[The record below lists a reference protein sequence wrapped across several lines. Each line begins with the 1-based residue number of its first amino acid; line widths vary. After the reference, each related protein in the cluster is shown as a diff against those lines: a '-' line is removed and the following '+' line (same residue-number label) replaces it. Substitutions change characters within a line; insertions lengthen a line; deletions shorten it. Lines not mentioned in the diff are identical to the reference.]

1 MSSLISDLGIGIVV
15 FASTNIDDIF
25 LLAAFFADPRLRAR
39 SIVIG
44 QYLGIG
50 ALVLVSALAAL
61 LALAFPA
68 GWVALL
74 GAVPLLMGL
83 WKLLALRT
91 DAVSAESAS
100 EEHRV
105 QDSEHHAERTL
116 HSQVLAV
123 AVVIVANG
131 GDNVGVYVPLFAT
144 AFERITL
151 YALTFAVMTGVWCA
165 LGYLLVNNKVLGGAI
180 RRYGHVVLPVV
191 LIALGLSI
199 LSGAL
204 VLLAA

>member
-1 MSSLISDLGIGIVV
+1 MSSLITDVGVGIVV
-15 FASTNIDDIF
+15 FVATNIDDIF
-25 LLAAFFADPRLRAR
+25 LLAAFFADPRFRAR
-39 SIVIG
+39 SIVLG

-50 ALVLVSALAAL
+50 ALVLVSALAAR

-74 GAVPLLMGL
+74 GAVPLLMGV
-83 WKLLALRT
+83 WNLLALRT
-91 DAVSAESAS
+91 DAASTESGS
-100 EEHRV
+100 EERRV
-105 QDSEHHAERTL
+105 QDSEHHAERRL

-123 AVVIVANG
+123 AFVTVANG

-151 YALTFAVMTGVWCA
+151 YTLTFAVMTGVWCA
-165 LGYLLVNNKVLGGAI
+165 LGYLLVNNSVLGSAI
-180 RRYGHVVLPVV
+180 RRYGHVILPIV
-191 LIALGLSI
+191 LIALGIYI

-204 VLLAA
+204 VLLR

>member
-1 MSSLISDLGIGIVV
+1 MSSLISDVGVGIVV
-15 FASTNIDDIF
+15 FVSTNIDDIF

-50 ALVLVSALAAL
+50 ALVLVSALAAR

-83 WKLLALRT
+83 TKLRALRGSAVDT
-91 DAVSAESAS
+91 EGDSDARRIQEQ
-100 EEHRV
+100 EHT
-105 QDSEHHAERTL
+105 AERRL
-116 HSQVLAV
+116 GLPVLAV
-123 AVVIVANG
+123 ASVTVANG
-131 GDNVGVYVPLFAT
+131 GDNVAVYVPLFAT
-144 AFERITL
+144 AFDAVAT

-165 LGYLLVNNKVLGGAI
+165 LGYMLVNNNVLGGAI
-180 RRYGHVVLPVV
+180 RRYGHVILPFV
-191 LIALGLSI
+191 LIALGIYI
-199 LSGAL
+199 LSDAV
-204 VLLAA
+204 VLLR